1 MKKDEFLNK
10 RQNKQF
16 TMEEVKNILE
26 NDLHYTTKTVNIVWI
41 SENRR
46 DNTQF
51 IRNLEK
57 ANVPQYFAYIKFYT
71 TSSDNNPPED
81 KIFALVAGKTNTIN
95 DIKFLSTDEII
106 NADDVIHHR
115 KDKAKKW
122 LKAKG
127 YTWYFNK
134 VLIVYNETSRELT
147 NDECENL
154 AYSIEDDIGGLLG
167 LFGS

>member
-10 RQNKQF
+10 RKNKQF
-16 TMEEVKNILE
+16 TIEEVKNILE
-26 NDLHYTTKTVNIVWI
+26 KELHYTTKIINIEWV
-41 SENRR
+41 SENRKNNKQLI
-46 DNTQF
+46 DD
-51 IRNLEK
+51 LK
-57 ANVPQYFAYIKFYT
+57 AVPQYFAYIKFYT

-95 DIKFLSTDEII
+95 DIRFLSTDEII

-134 VLIVYNETSRELT
+134 VLIVYNKTSRKLNEE
-147 NDECENL
+147 ECKNL
-154 AYSIEDDIGGLLG
+154 AYTIEEDIGGLLG
-167 LFGS
+167 LFRS